1 MPVSL
6 TTIIA
11 PVVLFSTMPPVTGVG
26 GASLTMI
33 VFCPVVCRHDV
44 LSRRDG
50 RRRGRQDRHLRH
62 QAPEAAGPDRIVG
75 IPLLEF
81 HPDL

>member
-26 GASLTMI
+26 GASLTIIM
-33 VFCPVVCRHDV
+33 FWPVVC
-44 LSRRDG
+44 STMFCPG
-50 RRRGRQDRHLRH
+50 GI
-62 QAPEAAGPDRIVG
+62 AGGAVAKTGTSATRPQKPPVQIG
-75 IPLLEF
+75 
-81 HPDL
+81 